1 MQLANPTMNPSLF
14 ALFCALIEQE
24 TGIHY
29 GVDEEPLLSTKL
41 VARAQQAGFDSL
53 LDYYY
58 LLRYDDPQR
67 TERDAM
73 IDALVVPETYFFREF
88 GALKLAIS
96 DFIVPR
102 VRAGRRPRLWCAATA
117 TGEEPM
123 TACMLLADQGMLDS
137 VDVVASDLSP
147 RMLARARAGQFGHRA
162 LRQVPDPALADRW
175 LERTDGGVRLRADFA
190 RHVDF
195 RRINLVDAAAVSALG
210 RFDLVLCRNVL
221 IYFSDDTA
229 AGVVRRLE
237 AALEPDGALFVGVSE
252 SLIRLGTSLVCEE
265 RAGTFFYRRVS

>member
-1 MQLANPTMNPSLF
+1 MNPSLF
-14 ALFCALIEQE
+14 ALFSAMIEQE
-24 TGIHY
+24 TGINY
-29 GVDEEPLLSTKL
+29 GVDEAPLLSNKL
-41 VARAQQAGFDSL
+41 AVRAQQAGFDSL

-58 LLRYDDPQR
+58 LLRYDDPNR
-67 TERDAM
+67 TELDAM

-88 GALKLAIS
+88 DALKLAIS
-96 DFIVPR
+96 EFIVPH

-123 TACMLLADQGMLDS
+123 TACMLLADLGMLES

-162 LRQVPDPALADRW
+162 VRHVPDQSLADRW
-175 LERTDGGVRLRADFA
+175 LERTDGVVRLRADFA

-195 RRINLVDAAAVSALG
+195 RRVNLVDAAAVSALG
-210 RFDLVLCRNVL
+210 RFDLILCRNVL
-221 IYFSDDTA
+221 IYFSDETA
-229 AGVVRRLE
+229 TGVVRRLD
-237 AALEPDGALFVGVSE
+237 AALEPGGALFVGVSE

-265 RAGTFFYRRVS
+265 RSGTFFYRRAP